1 MMMVLKTRY
10 QVLPLPRFETIV
22 DEVVRGLIKARKWNQ
37 FDELRGSGSFFLKQ
51 NTTHFIHY

>member
-1 MMMVLKTRY
+1 MMMMMMVLKTRY

-37 FDELRGSGSFFLKQ
+37 FDELRGSGSFF
-51 NTTHFIHY
+51 F